1 LGGKAAKGKEAKI
14 LSKDSLRNNGRSAYT
29 GGQGWEM
36 ELSER
41 NDCDIES

>member
-29 GGQGWEM
+29 GGKGWEM